1 MVSFWTGVRPQSFYK
16 TNMKND
22 YTKQERENAFAFAFY
37 TSMYALDTLS
47 NFIRELAPMVVDK
60 DKETRKIYG
69 ALKKRANA
77 HLRAFDKDL
86 GNDAIIFA
94 MFCEYRDEVVED
106 KLLAYKQSFMRA
118 YRELPQPSYYAHI
131 ETMRILSEFINNSI
145 KGIVKKVV
153 DIEPNAWWIKGYVN
167 DDIPRIAS
175 NLADWVYGQL
185 PDDSKV
191 DFSVQKEVEDALE
204 ALGES
209 LFSFDGYLD
218 AYKKAYCEK
227 VN

>member
-1 MVSFWTGVRPQSFYK
+1 
-16 TNMKND
+16 
-22 YTKQERENAFAFAFY
+22 
-37 TSMYALDTLS
+37 
-47 NFIRELAPMVVDK
+47 
-60 DKETRKIYG
+60 
-69 ALKKRANA
+69 
-77 HLRAFDKDL
+77 
-86 GNDAIIFA
+86 
-94 MFCEYRDEVVED
+94 
-106 KLLAYKQSFMRA
+106 
-118 YRELPQPSYYAHI
+118 
-131 ETMRILSEFINNSI
+131 MRILSEFVNNTI

>member
-1 MVSFWTGVRPQSFYK
+1 
-16 TNMKND
+16 MKNN
-22 YTKQERENAFAFAFY
+22 YTEQERESAFAYAFY
-37 TSMYALDTLS
+37 TSMYALDTLC
-47 NFIRELAPMVVDK
+47 NFIRELSPMIADK

-77 HLRAFDKDL
+77 HLRTFDKEL
-86 GNDAIIFA
+86 GNDAIVFA
-94 MFCEYRDEVVED
+94 MFCEYRDEVVEE
-106 KLLAYKQSFMRA
+106 KLLGYKQCFMRA

-131 ETMRILSEFINNSI
+131 ETIRILSELVNNTIKSI
-145 KGIVKKVV
+145 IKKVV
-153 DIEPNAWWIKGYVN
+153 DVAPNAWWVKSYVN

-185 PDDSKV
+185 PDDSNV
-191 DFSVQKEVEDALE
+191 DFSVQKEVEDAFE